1 MMEQFTPAVY
11 LIANVSTEK
20 PTELLEKLTEK
31 FTEAYGPA
39 DSFYAV
45 DQNVIAF
52 VNQHPES
59 GEVLF
64 EIQAL
69 TVEDSAN
76 GVKAATEIAKEVA
89 GIELSWVDVTRAA
102 VEYHSSKPKEE
113 EGQE

>member
-1 MMEQFTPAVY
+1 MEQFTPAVY
-11 LIANVSTEK
+11 LIANVPSEDPK
-20 PTELLEKLTEK
+20 ALLEKLTAK

-39 DSFYAV
+39 DSYYSV
-45 DQNVIAF
+45 DNNVIAF

-69 TVEDSAN
+69 TVEDSAR
-76 GVKAATEIAKEVA
+76 GVEAATELANSVA
-89 GIELSWVDVTRAA
+89 DITLSWIDVTTAA
-102 VEYHSSKPKEE
+102 VEYHANNSKQ